1 MANDNTAAKTI
12 VADMI
17 SPQVAVAMTNAE
29 KSSEFGAYLG
39 KLALDYVFG
48 QLWTR
53 PGLDRRTRSL
63 ITLGILIALRATE
76 ELAVHIPAAMRN
88 GVTKEEIEEVIYHSS
103 AYAGFPAAS
112 SARALAAKLLSNDP
126 S

>member
-12 VADMI
+12 VAGMI
-17 SPQVAVAMTNAE
+17 SPQVAAVMADAE
-29 KSSEFGAYLG
+29 QSTEFGAYLG

>member
-1 MANDNTAAKTI
+1 MANDNTAAKII

-17 SPQVAVAMTNAE
+17 SPQVAVAMANAE
-29 KSSEFGAYLG
+29 ESSEFGAYLG

>member
-17 SPQVAVAMTNAE
+17 SPQVAVAMANAE
-29 KSSEFGAYLG
+29 ESSEFGAYLG

>member
-17 SPQVAVAMTNAE
+17 SPQVAAAMANAE
-29 KSSEFGAYLG
+29 ESSEFGAYLG

>member
-12 VADMI
+12 VAGMI
-17 SPQVAVAMTNAE
+17 SPQVAVAMANAE
-29 KSSEFGAYLG
+29 ESSEFGAYLG